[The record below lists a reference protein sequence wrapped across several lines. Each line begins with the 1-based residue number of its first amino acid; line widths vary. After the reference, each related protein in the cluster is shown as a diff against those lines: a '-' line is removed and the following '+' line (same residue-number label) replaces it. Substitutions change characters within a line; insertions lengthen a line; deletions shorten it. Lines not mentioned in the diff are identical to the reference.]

1 MTKREIVL
9 RSYIVL
15 LMAFL
20 AVDVNLFPVGILS
33 VQSLPLSIP
42 VAFIGAAF
50 PLYFFRDFLRFVR
63 ERRTLLV
70 IGLLFLLSGL
80 VSAALSP
87 FPGIY
92 GLKLLF
98 QYGVFLGVSFLL
110 LFLFSLDRGL
120 GAFFLRTAA
129 VLALVLAVVALFE
142 SANEHFY
149 RFLADTFRYGEYQ
162 IVDGR
167 GRVGAT
173 LSHSNIFGCFMSIG
187 ILLLVHLKKSS
198 GMKTWVFLPAVLLL
212 CTAMVL
218 SGSRNAAMVL
228 LVPAALLLFNGK
240 TAKEAL
246 AVLFLGVFLLAVL
259 TPSAAR
265 FTDVWKIASGRDWPT
280 GGKPAVGEPVE
291 DNTAATRFLLWQSGL
306 RMFRDRPLF
315 GIGPGGSN
323 LAMKDYASE
332 PLLAVE
338 REKINRGYLH
348 THNGLLN
355 ILAEFGA
362 AGTAVVLAGLF
373 HVLVPLV
380 RRYGVFPPAPV
391 HALLLGVVL
400 SFGPDAFFYSRFY
413 MVFSS
418 TLFLLFAFPGE
429 ARPRSAPP
437 LQEKTAP

>member
-1 MTKREIVL
+1 MMKRETVF

-20 AVDVNLFPVGILS
+20 AVDVNLFPMGVLS
-33 VQSLPLSIP
+33 VTSLPLSLP
-42 VAFIGAAF
+42 AVFVGAAF
-50 PLYFFRDFLRFVR
+50 PLYFRRDFLRFAR
-63 ERRTLLV
+63 EHRALLV
-70 IGLLFLLSGL
+70 IVLLFFLSGL
-80 VSAALSP
+80 VSVALSP

-98 QYGVFLGVSFLL
+98 QYGAFLGVSFLL

-120 GAFFLRTAA
+120 GAFFLRTVAGI
-129 VLALVLAVVALFE
+129 ALFLAVVALIE
-142 SANEHFY
+142 SVDADVY

-173 LSHSNIFGCFMSIG
+173 LSHSNVFGCFMSLG
-187 ILLLVHLKKSS
+187 ILLFVHLKKSS
-198 GMKTWVFLPAVLLL
+198 GMKAWVFLPAVLLL
-212 CTAMVL
+212 CIAMVL
-218 SGSRNAAMVL
+218 SGSRNAAIVL
-228 LVPAALLLFNGK
+228 LVPAALLLFNRK

-265 FTDVWKIASGRDWPT
+265 FTDLWKIASGRDWPV
-280 GGKPAVGEPVE
+280 GGRAAVAVPGEG
-291 DNTAATRFLLWQSGL
+291 NTAATRFLLWQSGL
-306 RMFRDRPLF
+306 RMFLDRPLF
-315 GIGPGGSN
+315 GIGPGGCN
-323 LAMKDYASE
+323 LAMKDYAPE

-338 REKINRGYLH
+338 REKIDRGYLH
-348 THNGLLN
+348 THNGFLN

-362 AGTAVVLAGLF
+362 AGTAAGLAGFF

-391 HALLLGVVL
+391 HALLLGIVL
-400 SFGPDAFFYSRFY
+400 SFVPDAFFYSRFY
-413 MVFSS
+413 MVLGS
-418 TLFLLFAFPGE
+418 TLFLLFAFQGE

-437 LQEKTAP
+437 SQEKTAP